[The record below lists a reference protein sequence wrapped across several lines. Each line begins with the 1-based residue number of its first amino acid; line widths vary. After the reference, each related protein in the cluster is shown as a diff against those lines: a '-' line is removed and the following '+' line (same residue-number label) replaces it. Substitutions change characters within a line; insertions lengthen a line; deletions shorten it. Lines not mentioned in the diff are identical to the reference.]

1 MKTTWDMLF
10 PCTSIRFSMWKP
22 RKKYQYIVGT
32 DGRKL
37 VRCTI
42 TKLERELTSYH
53 FFRIHRGYLVNFRY
67 VYRID
72 TGHVILDNGE
82 KLPLSRHRRKEAL
95 QLFFGYIR

>member
-1 MKTTWDMLF
+1 M
-10 PCTSIRFSMWKP
+10 
-22 RKKYQYIVGT
+22 
-32 DGRKL
+32 
-37 VRCTI
+37 
-42 TKLERELTSYH
+42 TSYH